1 MRRVVTSLI
10 TLGSLTLPFVA
21 RAQTSV
27 VQCKPFADSSKL
39 VNCDLCELLKM
50 GNTIISIA
58 AGALVGISVM
68 MLVVGGLHYIT
79 SAGNENL
86 IQAAKKII
94 TYSIAGLVV
103 VTLAFVI
110 IKTVATILQYTKD
123 PFSGIQCV
131 LPEPAAPPPTT
142 TPPEEPPTTGPP
154 EEPPPGGADCEGTV
168 GGCKNSPSLTQ
179 FTTCFENQLS
189 GLVPLGT
196 NNKNTYGDGHR
207 QNSCHYGG
215 RSCTDGS
222 HAVDYPGRPGTGN
235 GKGSFTDEE
244 AVLINSAI
252 NICGSQVGGAV
263 GRGED
268 NAGNILGGP
277 SNGMGN
283 DAATHIHINV
293 NNGACGCN

>member
-27 VQCKPFADSSKL
+27 VQCKPFTDSSKL
-39 VNCDLCELLKM
+39 VNCDLCEIFKM

-123 PFSGIQCV
+123 PFSGIQC
-131 LPEPAAPPPTT
+131 
-142 TPPEEPPTTGPP
+142 
-154 EEPPPGGADCEGTV
+154 
-168 GGCKNSPSLTQ
+168 
-179 FTTCFENQLS
+179 
-189 GLVPLGT
+189 
-196 NNKNTYGDGHR
+196 
-207 QNSCHYGG
+207 
-215 RSCTDGS
+215 
-222 HAVDYPGRPGTGN
+222 
-235 GKGSFTDEE
+235 
-244 AVLINSAI
+244 
-252 NICGSQVGGAV
+252 
-263 GRGED
+263 
-268 NAGNILGGP
+268 
-277 SNGMGN
+277 
-283 DAATHIHINV
+283 
-293 NNGACGCN
+293 